1 MKEVVTLN
9 RKEQWRL
16 EALNKMERGELTAR
30 EASAVL
36 EVSLR
41 HVRRMV
47 ARYRNNGAEALAH
60 GNRGRIP
67 WNVRSPQERERAV
80 ALARTKYAGCNQ
92 QHMSE
97 LLAQREELQISR
109 SALRRILLEA
119 GIGAPR
125 RRRPPKHRTRRE
137 RYPQEGMLL
146 QIDGSLHRWLE
157 ERGPS
162 LTLIGAIDDATGTVP
177 YALFREHEDAQG
189 YFLLLEHI
197 TRVEG
202 RPLALYRDR
211 HSIFEHSANGRMT
224 IAERVNGKRDPTQ
237 FGRLLEELDIG
248 SIAAR
253 SPQAKGRVERLWGT
267 FQDRLVSELRLA
279 GASTLQEANQALWD
293 FLPRYS
299 KRFAVPPA
307 VSGSASAHSISLIR
321 RRSCSVSST
330 SARWPPTTRRNWAS
344 IACSSFLVRTA
355 SATRKPA
362 SRSRNAWTVVWR
374 CTTAVRRSSLKWRHL
389 RPQSFG
395 HGADGSGSR
404 SCPLGSRSR
413 GRSPGMRSES
423 GLGRP
428 QLRPAKPIPGG
439 GSLNNTTDRHPK
451 RSACPPGLS
460 SPYYQA
466 HRKLENQGG
475 GQNR

>member
-16 EALNKMERGELTAR
+16 EVLNKVERGELAAR
-30 EASAVL
+30 EAAAVL
-36 EVSLR
+36 EISLR

-47 ARYRNNGAEALAH
+47 ARYRSNGAEALAH
-60 GNRGRIP
+60 GNRGRTP
-67 WNVRSPQERERAV
+67 WNVRSSQERERAV
-80 ALARTKYAGCNQ
+80 CLARSKYAGCNQ

-97 LLAQREELQISR
+97 LLDEQEELKISR

-119 GIGAPR
+119 GIPAPR
-125 RRRPPKHRTRRE
+125 KRRPPKHRSRRE

-146 QIDGSLHRWLE
+146 QIDGSLHDWLAG
-157 ERGPS
+157 RGPA
-162 LTLIGAIDDATGTVP
+162 LTLIGAIDDATGKVP

-189 YFLLLEHI
+189 YFLLLSHI
-197 TRVEG
+197 TLAEG

-211 HSIFEHSANGRMT
+211 HGIFEHSTNGRMT

-279 GASTLQEANQALWD
+279 GAGTLQEANRVLWD

-307 VSGSASAHSISLIR
+307 VSGSAYRPLGFARLPEELFCFKYERTVAADNTVQLGEHRLQLLAGKDRISYAK
-321 RRSCSVSST
+321 
-330 SARWPPTTRRNWAS
+330 ARVAIHERM
-344 IACSSFLVRTA
+344 
-355 SATRKPA
+355 
-362 SRSRNAWTVVWR
+362 
-374 CTTAVRRSSLKWRHL
+374 
-389 RPQSFG
+389 
-395 HGADGSGSR
+395 DGSLAVYYRGEKLASQPAPPEAPVLR
-404 SCPLGSRSR
+404 ARDGRLGITKLPAREQVEGPLSWDEVG
-413 GRSPGMRSES
+413 
-423 GLGRP
+423 
-428 QLRPAKPIPGG
+428 
-439 GSLNNTTDRHPK
+439 K
-451 RSACPPGLS
+451 RARAATIPPGQIH
-460 SPYYQA
+460 PWRRTFKQQ
-466 HRKLENQGG
+466 N
-475 GQNR
+475 GQTT

>member
-1 MKEVVTLN
+1 
-9 RKEQWRL
+9 
-16 EALNKMERGELTAR
+16 
-30 EASAVL
+30 
-36 EVSLR
+36 
-41 HVRRMV
+41 
-47 ARYRNNGAEALAH
+47 
-60 GNRGRIP
+60 
-67 WNVRSPQERERAV
+67 
-80 ALARTKYAGCNQ
+80 
-92 QHMSE
+92 
-97 LLAQREELQISR
+97 
-109 SALRRILLEA
+109 
-119 GIGAPR
+119 
-125 RRRPPKHRTRRE
+125 
-137 RYPQEGMLL
+137 MLL

-307 VSGSASAHSISLIR
+307 VSGSAYRPLDFTRLPEEVFCFKYERTVAADNTVQLGEHRLQLLPGKDRISYAKARVEIQERMDGSLAVYYRGEKIVSQVAPPEAPVLR
-321 RRSCSVSST
+321 ARSGRLGIT
-330 SARWPPTTRRNWAS
+330 KLPPREQVEGPLSWDE
-344 IACSSFLVRTA
+344 VG
-355 SATRKPA
+355 K
-362 SRSRNAWTVVWR
+362 RSRAATTPTGQTHPWR
-374 CTTAVRRSSLKWRHL
+374 RFAQQQNGQTPREERLPALPSQPILS
-389 RPQSFG
+389 
-395 HGADGSGSR
+395 GA
-404 SCPLGSRSR
+404 P
-413 GRSPGMRSES
+413 E
-423 GLGRP
+423 
-428 QLRPAKPIPGG
+428 A
-439 GSLNNTTDRHPK
+439 
-451 RSACPPGLS
+451 
-460 SPYYQA
+460 
-466 HRKLENQGG
+466 
-475 GQNR
+475 